1 MKRFE
6 ENHLSMFKTVDI
18 ATENHATV
26 IDAILPLK
34 SARTEL
40 KQIIVNLGNA
50 VQKQSTNISG
60 YTEEKKQRRQK
71 MTDQTFV
78 VGQLVSAF
86 AIAKNMTALDAE
98 VNYSITTL
106 NRMSDDEVGEICNKV
121 YLKAKE
127 HLADLADYGITTA
140 VLNELKELI
149 DNYNSKTQLNKVTL
163 EQKSEQTKIIAQLIK
178 DGKALLTN
186 SFDKL
191 MLILRNTNP
200 EAYNAYV
207 AARNSMPKRHAKK
220 SNGEVIEEE
229 AGILTGLVSDKADG
243 MPIAGATVKL
253 SGTDYKTET
262 DSDGEY
268 LFDSL
273 PAGTYTVEISILD
286 YQIAKLTGQKVIAG
300 GETIADFEM
309 LKA

>member
-1 MKRFE
+1 MERFQ

-286 YQIAKLTGQKVIAG
+286 YQIAKLTDQKVIAG
-300 GETIADFEM
+300 DETIADFEM

>member
-86 AIAKNMTALDAE
+86 AIAKNMIALDGD

-106 NRMSDDEVGEICNKV
+106 NRMQDDEVGEICNKV

-253 SGTDYKTET
+253 TGTDYKTET

-286 YQIAKLTGQKVIAG
+286 YQIAKLTDQKVIAG
-300 GETIADFEM
+300 DETIADFEM
-309 LKA
+309 MKA

>member
-86 AIAKNMTALDAE
+86 AIAKNMIALDGD

-220 SNGEVIEEE
+220 SNDEVIEEE

-253 SGTDYKTET
+253 IGTDYKTET
-262 DSDGEY
+262 DSNGEY

-286 YQIAKLTGQKVIAG
+286 YQTAKLTDQKVIAG
-300 GETIADFEM
+300 DETIADFEM

>member
-86 AIAKNMTALDAE
+86 AIAKNMIALDGD

-253 SGTDYKTET
+253 NGTDYKTET

-286 YQIAKLTGQKVIAG
+286 YQIAKLTDQKVIAG
-300 GETIADFEM
+300 DETIADFEM

>member
-86 AIAKNMTALDAE
+86 AIAKNLKALDAE
-98 VNYSITTL
+98 VNYPASSL
-106 NRMSDDEVGEICNKV
+106 NRMQDDEVGEICNKV

-229 AGILTGLVSDKADG
+229 AGILTGMVSDKADG

-286 YQIAKLTGQKVIAG
+286 YQIAKLTDQKVIAG
-300 GETIADFEM
+300 DETIADFEM

>member
-1 MKRFE
+1 MERFQ

-98 VNYSITTL
+98 VNFPASTL
-106 NRMSDDEVGEICNKV
+106 NRMQDDEVGEICNNV

-127 HLADLADYGITTA
+127 YLADLADYGITTT

-163 EQKSEQTKIIAQLIK
+163 DQKSEQTKIIAQLIK

-220 SNGEVIEEE
+220 SNGEVTEEE

-273 PAGTYTVEISILD
+273 PAGTYTVEVTILD
-286 YQIAKLTGQKVIAG
+286 YQTAKLTDQKVIAG
-300 GETIADFEM
+300 DETIADFEM

>member
-286 YQIAKLTGQKVIAG
+286 YQTAKLADQKVIAG
-300 GETIADFEM
+300 DETIADFEM

>member
-86 AIAKNMTALDAE
+86 AIAKNMIALDGD

-286 YQIAKLTGQKVIAG
+286 YQIAKLTDQKVIAG
-300 GETIADFEM
+300 DETIADFEM

>member
-200 EAYNAYV
+200 EAYNSYV

-286 YQIAKLTGQKVIAG
+286 YHTAKLTDQKVIAG
-300 GETIADFEM
+300 DETIADFEM

>member
-86 AIAKNMTALDAE
+86 AIAKNMIALDGD

-253 SGTDYKTET
+253 NGTDYKTET

-273 PAGTYTVEISILD
+273 PAGTYTVEVSILD
-286 YQIAKLTGQKVIAG
+286 YQIAKITDQKVIAG
-300 GETIADFEM
+300 DETIADFEM

>member
-253 SGTDYKTET
+253 NGTDYKPET

-286 YQIAKLTGQKVIAG
+286 YQIAKLTDQKVIAG
-300 GETIADFEM
+300 DETIADFEM

>member
-1 MKRFE
+1 MERFQ

-86 AIAKNMTALDAE
+86 AIAKNMIALDGD

-286 YQIAKLTGQKVIAG
+286 YQTAKLTDQKVIAG
-300 GETIADFEM
+300 DETIADFEM

>member
-40 KQIIVNLGNA
+40 KQIIVKLGNA

-86 AIAKNMTALDAE
+86 AIAKNMIALDAE

-106 NRMSDDEVGEICNKV
+106 NRMQDDEVGEICNKV

-253 SGTDYKTET
+253 IGTDYKTET
-262 DSDGEY
+262 DSNGEY

-273 PAGTYTVEISILD
+273 PAGIYTVEISILD
-286 YQIAKLTGQKVIAG
+286 YQTAKLTDQKVIAG
-300 GETIADFEM
+300 DETIADFEM

>member
-40 KQIIVNLGNA
+40 KQIIVKLGNA

-86 AIAKNMTALDAE
+86 AIAKNMIALDAE

-106 NRMSDDEVGEICNKV
+106 NRMQDDEVGEICNKV

-243 MPIAGATVKL
+243 MPIAAATVKL
-253 SGTDYKTET
+253 TGTDYKTET

-286 YQIAKLTGQKVIAG
+286 YQTAKLADQKVIAG
-300 GETIADFEM
+300 DETIADFEM

>member
-40 KQIIVNLGNA
+40 KQIIVKLGNA

-86 AIAKNMTALDAE
+86 AIAKNMIALDAE

-106 NRMSDDEVGEICNKV
+106 NRMQDDEVGEICNKV

-243 MPIAGATVKL
+243 MPIAAATVKL

-273 PAGTYTVEISILD
+273 PAGIYTVEISILD
-286 YQIAKLTGQKVIAG
+286 YQTAKLTDQKVIAG
-300 GETIADFEM
+300 DETIADFEM

>member
-1 MKRFE
+1 MERFQ

-98 VNYSITTL
+98 VNFPVSTL
-106 NRMSDDEVGEICNKV
+106 NRMQDDEVGEICNKV

-229 AGILTGLVSDKADG
+229 AGMLTGLVSDKADG

-286 YQIAKLTGQKVIAG
+286 YQIAKLTDQKVIAG
-300 GETIADFEM
+300 DETIADFEM

>member
-18 ATENHATV
+18 ETENHALV
-26 IDAILPLK
+26 IDPILPLK
-34 SARTEL
+34 SARIRL
-40 KQIIVNLGNA
+40 KEVIFELGNA
-50 VQKQSTNISG
+50 VQKQSTNITG
-60 YTEEKKQRRQK
+60 ITEEKMQRRQK
-71 MTDQTFV
+71 MTDETFV

-86 AIAKNMTALDAE
+86 AIAKNMIALDGD

-273 PAGTYTVEISILD
+273 PAGTYTVEVSILD
-286 YQIAKLTGQKVIAG
+286 YQTATLSNQKVIAG
-300 GETIADFEM
+300 DETIADFEM
-309 LKA
+309 QKA

>member
-86 AIAKNMTALDAE
+86 AIAKNMIALDGD

-286 YQIAKLTGQKVIAG
+286 YQIAKLTDQKVISG
-300 GETIADFEM
+300 DETIADFEM

>member
-40 KQIIVNLGNA
+40 KQIIVKLGNA

-86 AIAKNMTALDAE
+86 AIAKNMIALDAE

-106 NRMSDDEVGEICNKV
+106 NRMQDDEVGEICNKV

-243 MPIAGATVKL
+243 MPIAAATVKL
-253 SGTDYKTET
+253 TGTDYKTET

-286 YQIAKLTGQKVIAG
+286 YQTAKLTDQKVIAG
-300 GETIADFEM
+300 DETIADFEM

>member
-86 AIAKNMTALDAE
+86 AIAKNMTALDGD

-200 EAYNAYV
+200 EAYNSYV

-286 YQIAKLTGQKVIAG
+286 YQIAKLTDQKVIAG
-300 GETIADFEM
+300 DETIADFEM

>member
-86 AIAKNMTALDAE
+86 AIAKNMIALDGD

-273 PAGTYTVEISILD
+273 PAGTDTVEISILD

>member
-40 KQIIVNLGNA
+40 KQIIVKLGNA

-86 AIAKNMTALDAE
+86 AIAKNMIALDAE

-106 NRMSDDEVGEICNKV
+106 NRMQDDEVGEICNKV

-286 YQIAKLTGQKVIAG
+286 YQIAKLTDQKVIAG
-300 GETIADFEM
+300 DETIADFEM

>member
-86 AIAKNMTALDAE
+86 AIAKNMIALDGD

-106 NRMSDDEVGEICNKV
+106 NRMQDDEVGEICNKV

-229 AGILTGLVSDKADG
+229 AGILTGMVSDKADG

-286 YQIAKLTGQKVIAG
+286 YQTAKLTDQKVIAG
-300 GETIADFEM
+300 DETIADFEM

>member
-1 MKRFE
+1 MERFQ

-86 AIAKNMTALDAE
+86 AIAKNLKALDAE
-98 VNYSITTL
+98 VNYPASTL
-106 NRMSDDEVGEICNKV
+106 NRMQDDEVGEICNKV

-243 MPIAGATVKL
+243 MPIAAATVKL

-286 YQIAKLTGQKVIAG
+286 YQTAKLTDQKVIAG
-300 GETIADFEM
+300 DETIADFEM

>member
-86 AIAKNMTALDAE
+86 AIAKNMIALDGD

-262 DSDGEY
+262 DNDGEY

-286 YQIAKLTGQKVIAG
+286 YQIAKLTDQKVIAG
-300 GETIADFEM
+300 DETIADFEM

>member
-1 MKRFE
+1 MERFQ

-86 AIAKNMTALDAE
+86 AIAKNLKALDAE
-98 VNYSITTL
+98 VNYPASTL
-106 NRMSDDEVGEICNKV
+106 NRMQDDEVGEICNKV

-178 DGKALLTN
+178 EGKALLTN

-200 EAYNAYV
+200 EAYNTYV

-253 SGTDYKTET
+253 NGTDYKTET

-286 YQIAKLTGQKVIAG
+286 YQIAKLTDQKVIAG
-300 GETIADFEM
+300 DETIADFEM

>member
-1 MKRFE
+1 MERFQ

-86 AIAKNMTALDAE
+86 AIAKNMIALDGD

-191 MLILRNTNP
+191 MLILLNTNP

-253 SGTDYKTET
+253 TGTDYKTET

-286 YQIAKLTGQKVIAG
+286 YQTAKLTDQKVIAG
-300 GETIADFEM
+300 DETIADFEM

>member
-86 AIAKNMTALDAE
+86 AIVKNMIALDGD

-286 YQIAKLTGQKVIAG
+286 YQIAKLTDQKVIAG
-300 GETIADFEM
+300 DETIADFEM